1 MPAGRPSTIR
11 RDVITINLA
20 DWSYEVKRGAN
31 LGDIAKKIGCTYIA
45 LYRMTERLKGY
56 LVTPTY
62 AVFPFALFGHLGFDT
77 ESGTVDM
84 KYRAEILQELHP
96 RKKESI

>member
-1 MPAGRPSTIR
+1 
-11 RDVITINLA
+11 
-20 DWSYEVKRGAN
+20 
-31 LGDIAKKIGCTYIA
+31 
-45 LYRMTERLKGY
+45 MTERLKGY